1 MNNAKVD
8 FKNTFL
14 TTYYTL
20 ELINKNINRNTK
32 LIFTSSSAV
41 FGDIKKNIDEKTPAL
56 YSCSN
61 YGSFKL
67 ASEAIISSFSYL
79 NNIKSY
85 ILDYQMLLE
94 KI

>member
-8 FKNTFL
+8 FENTFL

-41 FGDIKKNIDEKTPAL
+41 FGDIKKILMKKHL
-56 YSCSN
+56 
-61 YGSFKL
+61 L
-67 ASEAIISSFSYL
+67 
-79 NNIKSY
+79 Y
-85 ILDYQMLLE
+85 ILVVIMVLSS
-94 KI
+94 